1 MFNSKKLCDVA
12 SEMLAEQVKI
22 WNKVM
27 IGPRE
32 KSSLLST
39 DCATRIGSFRQI
51 SHWITQLHCSVTWI
65 TLMAGG
71 LTKISLRNICEL
83 QAAVTKHKCDGFDK
97 SILAGKLGRSDQWQQ
112 SCKQHVT
119 ADLICQSRD
128 DETTHKQSAKK
139 KKEGGGA
146 ARARTIHF
154 SSKYGLWE

>member
-22 WNKVM
+22 WKSWTKGKILIDEYWLCNQN
-27 IGPRE
+27 RE
-32 KSSLLST
+32 LQTDKPLNHSASL
-39 DCATRIGSFRQI
+39 F
-51 SHWITQLHCSVTWI
+51 SHMNHINGW
-65 TLMAGG
+65 G